1 MKSAF
6 PQNKR
11 EAVRRLE
18 EEHYQMEPD
27 QNFDIYRMEPED
39 AWGVARCFYEVYG
52 GHYPFDNYYVPEK
65 LIAANS
71 SGDMIG
77 VVCRTVSGDI
87 IGFSS
92 LFRNF
97 AYNSRLY
104 ETGQATVVPSY
115 RATLAVMCMQDY
127 LFDTIA
133 AGMDVDVIFG
143 EPVCNHLTMQKI
155 ASLSGFIDTGI
166 ELGLM
171 PGETYHKGDA
181 SCGRV
186 STVLSFNVLRD
197 RPHKVYF
204 PIEYEAAL
212 RSTVAKMP
220 LSRDVAVSSAPVP
233 PGIVSTL
240 EARYFDDS
248 QVLRLFLVTLGED
261 FEARLADMEEQAG
274 IRGIAVFQVF
284 VNLGEP
290 WSGRAVSNLRK
301 KGFFFG
307 GFLPQWFG
315 TDGLLM
321 QKHSAPPEFDS
332 VNLLTDDSRKLFDV
346 IKDDIRN
353 ISGNRIS

>member
-6 PQNKR
+6 PQNKK
-11 EAVRRLE
+11 EALQRLE
-18 EEHYQMEPD
+18 KEGYLIEPD
-27 QNFDIYRMEPED
+27 QTFDIYRMQPED

-52 GHYPFDNYYVPEK
+52 GHYPFDHYYVPEK

-77 VVCRTVSGDI
+77 VVCRTESGDI

-97 AYNSRLY
+97 AHNSRIY
-104 ETGQATVVPSY
+104 ETGQATVIPAY

-127 LFDTIA
+127 LFDTVA
-133 AGMDVDVIFG
+133 AGVDVDVIFG

-171 PGETYHKGDA
+171 PGETYNKGDA
-181 SCGRV
+181 SGDRV

-220 LSRDVAVSSAPVP
+220 LSRYVAVSSAPVP
-233 PGIVSTL
+233 PGILSTL
-240 EARYFDDS
+240 EAKYFDDS
-248 QVLRLFLVTLGED
+248 QLLRFFLVTLGED
-261 FEARLADMEEQAG
+261 FEARLADIEEQAG
-274 IRGIAVFQVF
+274 IRGIVVFQVF
-284 VNLGEP
+284 INLGEP
-290 WSGRAVSNLRK
+290 CSGKAVSCLRK

-307 GFLPQWFG
+307 GYLPQWFG

-321 QKHSAPPEFDS
+321 QKHSAPPEYDS
-332 VNLLTDDSRKLFDV
+332 VKLLTEDSRKLFDV
-346 IKDDIRN
+346 IKEDIRN